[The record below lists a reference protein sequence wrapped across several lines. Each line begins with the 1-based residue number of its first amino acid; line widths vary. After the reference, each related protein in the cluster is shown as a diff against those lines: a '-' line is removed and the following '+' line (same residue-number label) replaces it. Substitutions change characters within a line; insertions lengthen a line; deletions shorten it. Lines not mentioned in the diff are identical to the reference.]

1 MFGINENC
9 KVDQFIAKKNF
20 YTYGDMSARDKEL
33 FKVNISKITLLY
45 QLSTNKTNISA
56 YKDDVR
62 EYPLINVFK
71 VELNIAD
78 KLKRIAEI
86 IMKSIPYPMLIVFEF
101 ENKVQLWTAHQR
113 INQNDETKNVL
124 DDFIYTD
131 WQTDTSWFDVSKMN
145 MTNFYALYSDMVDAI
160 SIKNAEAINSNAELT
175 GDQARELTAKI
186 QEIESRIE
194 LLKARMKKETQFN
207 KRIEIN
213 ITIKKLERER
223 KQIVGC

>member
-1 MFGINENC
+1 M
-9 KVDQFIAKKNF
+9 AKKNF
-20 YTYGDMSARDKEL
+20 YTYAGMSARDKEL
-33 FKVNISKITLLY
+33 FKDNISKITLLY
-45 QLSTNKTNISA
+45 QLATNKTNISA
-56 YKDDVR
+56 YKDEVR
-62 EYPLINVFK
+62 EYPLINIFK

-86 IMKSIPYPMLIVFEF
+86 IMKSIPYPMLLVFEF

-131 WQTDTSWFDVSKMN
+131 WQTDTCWFDLSKMN

-160 SIKNAEAINSNAELT
+160 SIKNAEAISNAELT
-175 GDQARELTAKI
+175 GEQARELTAKI
-186 QEIESRIE
+186 DEIDSRIE

-207 KRIEIN
+207 KRVEIN
-213 ITIKKLERER
+213 IEIKELENLRR
-223 KQIVGC
+223 LLL